1 MKLIVTT
8 VVFLVGMSVS
18 LIAQQSAAF
27 VQPDKSHIFCKHG
40 VEHLLASSSDLP
52 LVKRPYNVIAMNIFM
67 DWRTPLSAVD
77 SVPIS
82 KRTFKGIT
90 SMTIVNTESP
100 LSSVTVDIGTL
111 RIDSLF
117 INDVY
122 ISQNLPAKV
131 NQEQSIPIPTPFPV
145 NQPYT
150 IRLHYTFV
158 GNSNQGFFVYP
169 KNRLVN
175 FGGGITDTLPAAL
188 CYTMS
193 EPINAR
199 DWTPC
204 NDAPYDKYRCAI
216 SIRVPQGNL
225 ATSNGN
231 QDSVITHSEDNSLTF
246 FYSDTTPIPTYLMIG
261 VASKFA
267 YWNDTYSRVT
277 DTTQKV
283 PIHYY
288 AWERDIEGNNGRY
301 NAKNAYKF
309 MIPMMEEYSKIF
321 GEYPYNSYGMAV
333 IQPFQYGGMEHQT
346 MSTINRVWL
355 VEDWYEDGI
364 AHELMHHWTGNLIT
378 CATWNDLWINEGG
391 ASWGESVWRE
401 AKSKNVQDANSK
413 MMGAKDYYVSQKQ
426 VVAPIYGIPVD
437 KLFQYTW
444 ITYSKAS
451 WIYHM
456 MDRHYGSE
464 LFRPALRKFFQTYA
478 YQSVTTEE
486 FRNFFQKELTPNND
500 VSNVPIPLTVNEF
513 FDQWVYGAGHP
524 TYTLNLKNTP
534 FEQNNTEVTVTLR
547 QTQQGQGIPSEF
559 KAPVE
564 ILLYRKV
571 NDSVVAQETVRVFM
585 NSRYLMLNIILP
597 FEPTDAFID
606 PNTSLL
612 HETVEITT
620 SVAEQTPKGLEID
633 AYFENNLLQIRNVSE
648 GTLSIEIYTMNG
660 ERISKTSTNVLSGD
674 FSSTITNRELSNGYY
689 LVVVRNNALT
699 TSIPLVIAK

>member
-1 MKLIVTT
+1 MKILAY
-8 VVFLVGMSVS
+8 VFLCFVAMSVS

-40 VEHLLASSSDLP
+40 VEHLLASSPDIP
-52 LVKRPYNVIAMNIFM
+52 LVKRPYDVLSMNIFM

-77 SVPIS
+77 SVPSS

-100 LSSVTVDIGTL
+100 LSSVTIDVGTL

-122 ISQNLPAKV
+122 FSQNLPAKV
-131 NQEQSIPIPTPFPV
+131 NQELSIPIPTPFPV

-150 IRLHYTFV
+150 IRFHYTFV
-158 GNSNQGFFVYP
+158 GNSNQGFFVYE
-169 KNRLVN
+169 KNRVVQM
-175 FGGGITDTLPAAL
+175 GGGFRDTLPAAL

-216 SIRVPQGNL
+216 SIRVPEGNL

-231 QDSVITHSEDNSLTF
+231 QDSTITYPEDNSITF

-267 YWNDTYSRVT
+267 YWNDVYSRVS
-277 DTTQKV
+277 DTTKKV

-288 AWERDIEGNNGRY
+288 AWEQDIEGNNGRY
-301 NAKNAYKF
+301 NAKNAYKY
-309 MIPMMEEYSKIF
+309 MVPMMEEYSKIF

-355 VEDWYEDGI
+355 IEDWYENGI

-391 ASWGESVWRE
+391 ATWGEAVWRE
-401 AKSKNVQDANSK
+401 EKYKNIIGANEK
-413 MMGAKDYYVSQKQ
+413 MQSTRSFYVSQRQ
-426 VVAPIYGIPVD
+426 VIAPIYGIPVD

-456 MDRHYGSE
+456 MDRHYGRE
-464 LFRPALRKFFQTYA
+464 LFRPALRKFFQRYA

-486 FRNFFQKELTPNND
+486 FRTFFHNELTPNND

-513 FDQWVYGAGHP
+513 FDLWVYGAGHP
-524 TYTLNLKNTP
+524 TYSANYKTATIGST
-534 FEQNNTEVTVTLR
+534 TEVTLTLN
-547 QTQQGQGIPSEF
+547 QTQQGNGIASVF

-564 ILLYRKV
+564 VVFYREV
-571 NDSVVAQETVRVFM
+571 NDSIVESQIVSFYNDERKQMETF
-585 NSRYLMLNIILP
+585 SLP
-597 FEPTDAFID
+597 FEPNGMFID

-620 SVAEQTPKGLEID
+620 SVAESAKKGIEIEP
-633 AYFENNLLQIRNVSE
+633 YFEQNLLNIRNISE
-648 GTLSIEIYTMNG
+648 GTLAIEIYTVNG
-660 ERISKTSTNVLSGD
+660 ERVSKQSTNVLSGD
-674 FSSTITNRELSNGYY
+674 FTTTIANRELSNGYY
-689 LVVVRNNALT
+689 IVVVRNNAVT
-699 TSIPLVIAK
+699 TSVPLVIAK

>member
-1 MKLIVTT
+1 MKILTLLLLCIFAYTQT
-8 VVFLVGMSVS
+8 V
-18 LIAQQSAAF
+18 IAQQSAAF
-27 VQPDKSHIFCKHG
+27 ATPEPTHIFCKHG
-40 VEHLLASSSDLP
+40 VEHLLAQSASDIP
-52 LVKRPYNVIAMNIFM
+52 LVKRPYDVLSMNIFM

-77 SVPIS
+77 SIPS
-82 KRTFKGIT
+82 SLRTYKGIT
-90 SMTIVNTESP
+90 SMTIANTVSP
-100 LSSVTVDIGTL
+100 LSSVTIDVGTL
-111 RIDSLF
+111 RIDSVF
-117 INDVY
+117 INGVY
-122 ISQNLPAKV
+122 YNQNLPAKV
-131 NQEQSIPIPTPFPV
+131 FQEQSIPIPSPFPV

-150 IRLHYTFV
+150 LTFHYTYVSPF
-158 GNSNQGFFVYP
+158 NQGFFMYE
-169 KNRLVN
+169 KNRVVQM
-175 FGGGITDTLPAAL
+175 GGGIRDTLPAAL

-204 NDAPYDKYRCAI
+204 NDAPYDKYKCAI
-216 SIRVPQGNL
+216 SIRVPEGNV

-231 QDSVITHSEDNSLTF
+231 QDSIRTHSEDNSLTF

-267 YWNDTYSRVT
+267 YWNDVYSRVT
-277 DTTQKV
+277 DTTKKV
-283 PIHYY
+283 PVHYY
-288 AWERDIEGNNGRY
+288 AWERDVEGNNGRY

-309 MIPMMEEYSKIF
+309 MIPMMEEYSNIF

-355 VEDWYEDGI
+355 VEDRYEDGI

-391 ASWGESVWRE
+391 ATWGEAVWRE
-401 AKSKNVQDANSK
+401 AKTKDIVDAELK
-413 MMGAKDYYVSQKQ
+413 MTGAKVYYLSQKQ
-426 VVAPIYGIPVD
+426 VVAPIYGIPID

-456 MDRHYGSE
+456 MDRHYGRD
-464 LFRPALRKFFQTYA
+464 LFRNALRKFFARYS

-486 FRNFFQKELTPNND
+486 FRTFFHNELTPNDD

-524 TYTLNLKNTP
+524 TFTVNFKNKP
-534 FEQNNTEVTVTLR
+534 VGENTEVTLTLR
-547 QTQQGQGIPSEF
+547 QTQQGEGIASAF

-564 ILLYRKV
+564 VLFYKVV
-571 NDSVVAQETVRVFM
+571 NDSIVAEQTVRLYMSDRGHMETFT
-585 NSRYLMLNIILP
+585 LP
-597 FEPTDAFID
+597 FEPTDAYVD

-612 HETVEITT
+612 HEVSEITT
-620 SVAEQTPKGLEID
+620 SVAEQAPKGLEID
-633 AYFENNLLQIRNVSE
+633 AYFENNLLQIRNINE
-648 GTLSIEIYTMNG
+648 GKLSIEIYTVNG
-660 ERISKTSTNVLSGD
+660 ERISTTSTNVLSGNY
-674 FSSTITNRELSNGYY
+674 SSTITNKELSNGYY
-689 LVVVRNNALT
+689 LIVIRNNAQT